1 LKAAFTL
8 LKRLYR
14 WQYIWLCLIVLAM
27 LILHF
32 IIIDNPPDSLILDEQ
47 HYVKEARNIIQEH
60 KFIFLEHPPLS
71 KLIIVAG
78 EYVFSG
84 FKSPVKDA
92 GPITQA
98 IPNNASTVI
107 DVTDAA
113 VFKVGKTIKIDEEI
127 MRIQGIDTV
136 HNQITVERG
145 YIGTSATSH
154 VAQRTIYYFDDNP
167 WCWRV
172 FPILFGIATIVFFYF
187 ICRRLNMSNRAASI
201 ATFFLAFEN
210 MTFVQDSVAMLDVF
224 CVFFMF
230 AAFLLYLGR
239 RYISAGIAVGLSA
252 LGKVLGALAMPV
264 LIIHWFFTRMKRSRW
279 FALTVALSVITFV
292 VGLPVLEW
300 LVTHHFTNPYDRIKT
315 MVDLGSSLTFANTT
329 HPSLS
334 RPWQWVF
341 GYKVMPFW
349 YNPNFMSAI
358 SPSVWV
364 LIVPAFGYM
373 VYRAVKRDEAG
384 LFGSA
389 WFFSTYILWI
399 PLSLITD
406 RVSYPFYFYPSVG
419 AVCLGIGMGVSKL
432 IDIFKSRPS
441 GKLKWTVLGF
451 IILIFLAHIAS
462 FIVLY
467 PLMPIRWYS

>member
-1 LKAAFTL
+1 LKAVLTL

-32 IIIDNPPDSLILDEQ
+32 IILDNPPNSLVLDEQ
-47 HYVKEARNIIQEH
+47 HYVKEARNIIQNDS
-60 KFIFLEHPPLS
+60 FIFLEHPPLS

-84 FKSPVKDA
+84 FKSPVTDA
-92 GPITQA
+92 GTTRQA
-98 IPNNASTVI
+98 IANNATTVI
-107 DVTDAA
+107 DVIDAS
-113 VFKVGKTIKIDEEI
+113 VFSVGKTIKIDEEI
-127 MRIQGIDTV
+127 MKIQGIDTAL
-136 HNQITVERG
+136 NQITVERG
-145 YIGTSATSH
+145 YIGTTATSH
-154 VAQRTIYYFDDNP
+154 VAQRTIYLFNDNP
-167 WCWRV
+167 WCWRF
-172 FPILFGIATIVFFYF
+172 FPIMFGIGSIVIFYF

-201 ATFFLAFEN
+201 ATFLLAFEN
-210 MTFVQDSVAMLDVF
+210 MTFVQGSVAMLDVF
-224 CVFFMF
+224 YVFFMF
-230 AAFLLYLGR
+230 AAFLLYLAR

-264 LIIHWFFTRMKRSRW
+264 LIIHWFFTKFQRSRW
-279 FALTVALSVITFV
+279 FSLTIALSAITFL
-292 VGLPVLEW
+292 VGLPVLEY
-300 LVTHHFTNPYDRIKT
+300 LVTHHFTNPIDRIKT
-315 MVDLGSSLTFANTT
+315 MFDLSSSLTFANTT

-349 YNPNFMSAI
+349 YNPNYTSAI

-364 LIVPAFGYM
+364 LIVPAFLYM

-419 AVCLGIGMGVSKL
+419 AVCLGIGMGISKL
-432 IDIFKSRPS
+432 IDIFKERKS
-441 GKLKWTVLGF
+441 GKLKWTILGIIVF
-451 IILIFLAHIAS
+451 IFVAHVIS
-462 FIVLY
+462 FMILY
-467 PLMPIRWYS
+467 PLFPIKLYR